1 MDNIEITLDSS
12 PEVNIFISNTTNL
25 MLYSIMHYISTSGN
39 DSKFEK
45 SKANFIYI
53 YFFFIIFFFLENN
66 YAGTVRLG
74 WFVRLGES
82 VISLVF
88 LVVILM

>member
-1 MDNIEITLDSS
+1 MANIEITLASS
-12 PEVNIFISNTTNL
+12 PEVNIYISNTTNL

-45 SKANFIYI
+45 SKANFIFL
-53 YFFFIIFFFLENN
+53 FFFYYYFFLENH

>member
-1 MDNIEITLDSS
+1 MANIEITLASS
-12 PEVNIFISNTTNL
+12 PEVNIYISNTTNL

-45 SKANFIYI
+45 SKANFFLL
-53 YFFFIIFFFLENN
+53 FFFYYYFFLENH

>member
-1 MDNIEITLDSS
+1 MANIEITLASS
-12 PEVNIFISNTTNL
+12 PEVNIYISNTTNL

-53 YFFFIIFFFLENN
+53 YFFFIIIIFLENH

-74 WFVRLGES
+74 
-82 VISLVF
+82 
-88 LVVILM
+88 